1 MTLAYEIEAGDAGAR
16 RDSHL
21 RPAFPADSLQ
31 INALAAIIDHIGL
44 DEEVEI
50 LENMEKTAPLFMA
63 VTL

>member
-1 MTLAYEIEAGDAGAR
+1 
-16 RDSHL
+16 
-21 RPAFPADSLQ
+21 LQ
-31 INALAAIIDHIGL
+31 INALAAIIEHIGL